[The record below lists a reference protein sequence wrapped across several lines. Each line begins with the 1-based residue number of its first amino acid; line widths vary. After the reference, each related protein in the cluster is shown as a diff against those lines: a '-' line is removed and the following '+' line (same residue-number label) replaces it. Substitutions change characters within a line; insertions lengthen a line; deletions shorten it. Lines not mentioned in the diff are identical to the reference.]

1 MRCWNFKGLA
11 KRTASDKVLR
21 DKAFNIAKSPK
32 FGGYQNRLASMAYKF
47 FMIKSLWGG
56 GFYMWH
62 YAEQA
67 TLRLSY
73 RKISRSFT

>member
-11 KRTASDKVLR
+11 KRTASAKVLR

-47 FMIKSLWGG
+47 FMI
-56 GFYMWH
+56 
-62 YAEQA
+62 
-67 TLRLSY
+67 
-73 RKISRSFT
+73 SFT